1 MIPEHKDKFVA
12 PRLLAL
18 RSSEVRH
25 NKKGPTRKRVIH
37 HTTPPPPTTTTTT
50 TTAWIEYT
58 PNAVTAEDSI
68 PVYTNRDTGSQQ
80 QPVMSNQSWKP
91 THGSGIRAIAAA
103 KVIQGQW
110 RRYSLDSS
118 NDDNSRTGMQKG
130 TPTTTRG
137 DGNAAT
143 TTVIQQWLRRLI
155 MEVAARHQ
163 TNTTNNILPSVSSD
177 DSSVNDRPQG
187 GDTQGVYGLPSSSQ
201 KDEKID
207 NTIATSV
214 MAKGLASTRPGASNG
229 KSGNSYK
236 MSRMNGNRDKRP
248 TLSDTQKRAVVDRL
262 KRVLDDKQGRDNEDS
277 PGVEVLDR
285 PVPYVASEK
294 GNGRLVK
301 MGEGKGRRRI
311 GKEEG
316 KDDNRPRPTL
326 CKENRRQAGVVGTA
340 VDGDDDA
347 RSPTVD
353 GSRMEK
359 EVSLRIPQRTIRKG
373 ISREEVMRIVWDEL
387 QRVVEK
393 RGKVSLTRVTQVRKA
408 AAEAAR
414 QQCDDDMH
422 DSGDGVSGRLDGRHH
437 HHRHRQPSVYSTLR
451 IDTDKQH
458 FILCSTGT
466 ATRVLLPE
474 DTPDRKDDR
483 KVDGVL
489 RIPGCGIK
497 RGISMSKAMSTA
509 RLHLETAMPGV
520 MVHVKHIQPN
530 GNDYT
535 NATTPDDD
543 GIREQ
548 YHSRAV
554 KGHSHDQEHAQSK
567 AERIR
572 V

>member
-1 MIPEHKDKFVA
+1 
-12 PRLLAL
+12 
-18 RSSEVRH
+18 
-25 NKKGPTRKRVIH
+25 
-37 HTTPPPPTTTTTT
+37 
-50 TTAWIEYT
+50 
-58 PNAVTAEDSI
+58 
-68 PVYTNRDTGSQQ
+68 
-80 QPVMSNQSWKP
+80 
-91 THGSGIRAIAAA
+91 
-103 KVIQGQW
+103 
-110 RRYSLDSS
+110 
-118 NDDNSRTGMQKG
+118 
-130 TPTTTRG
+130 
-137 DGNAAT
+137 
-143 TTVIQQWLRRLI
+143 

-294 GNGRLVK
+294 G
-301 MGEGKGRRRI
+301 
-311 GKEEG
+311 KEEG

-393 RGKVSLTRVTQVRKA
+393 RGKVSLTRVTQVSSYGPTSTSDGSVIISFLVRGHSIEDAIHELEAQVKDPTSSLRTGPIESILWDKGERCRLYQVCRGNSKRNARVVRKA

-422 DSGDGVSGRLDGRHH
+422 DSGDG
-437 HHRHRQPSVYSTLR
+437 PSVYSTLR

-483 KVDGVL
+483 KVV
-489 RIPGCGIK
+489 
-497 RGISMSKAMSTA
+497 MSRCLQQT
-509 RLHLETAMPGV
+509 
-520 MVHVKHIQPN
+520 
-530 GNDYT
+530 Y
-535 NATTPDDD
+535 
-543 GIREQ
+543 
-548 YHSRAV
+548 
-554 KGHSHDQEHAQSK
+554 
-567 AERIR
+567 
-572 V
+572 